1 MEKLDIKFMPKDS
14 NPPNCPQM
22 RPIET
27 YWALLRRRVYNNGW
41 KAKSVKEL
49 KEKIRKEMRF
59 TS

>member
-1 MEKLDIKFMPKDS
+1 MPKDS